1 MADLLYGIVE
11 PVSVSY
17 PDANPPPAAN
27 DVFDRLLNVTLPNV
41 LVFVDVLTVF
51 GAAVVTVTDVWNSF
65 ETVATLGG
73 VTFFGLVPRSKLLLK
88 LPPYRPPCRNVAHLL
103 TFVDANVDSRN
114 AFGPMLTYFGSKRL
128 KPFNGTS
135 RESAESIHPSSELF
149 ELFTFALV
157 NVLNFLSVLFVAL
170 PAKVQADES
179 Q

>member
-1 MADLLYGIVE
+1 MVE
-11 PVSVSY
+11 PESVSY
-17 PDANPPPAAN
+17 PDAKPVAMPVN
-27 DVFDRLLNVTLPNV
+27 DVFDRLLYTILPNE
-41 LVFVDVLTVF
+41 LVFVAEFTVIV
-51 GAAVVTVTDVWNSF
+51 AAVVVVAVVVLLNSF

-73 VTFFGLVPRSKLLLK
+73 VAFFKTGFVPRSKLLLK

-103 TFVDANVDSRN
+103 ILAAANVDSRN

-128 KPFNGTS
+128 KPFNEIS
-135 RESAESIHPSSELF
+135 RESAASTHRSIELF
-149 ELFTFALV
+149 ELFAFALV